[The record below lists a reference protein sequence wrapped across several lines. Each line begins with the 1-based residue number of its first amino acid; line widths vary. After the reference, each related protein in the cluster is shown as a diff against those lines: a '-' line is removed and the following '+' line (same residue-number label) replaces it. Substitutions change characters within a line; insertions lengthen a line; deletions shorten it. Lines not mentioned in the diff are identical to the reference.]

1 MVKASPNSSRAVATT
16 PAVVKVR
23 AAAERNRSSSRPSP
37 ANHRSNSSS
46 KLRVK
51 SKAKERERESTS
63 KSSNSSK
70 LNKLRHPL
78 AEAEVTTNFFRKCN
92 NSSSSSHLSRPL
104 DRLLSNKSRH
114 SLNSRKLRAVVE
126 SINKNSSRSSKRR
139 RKSWR
144 SKLLCSR
151 LLRLQPGPKSAP
163 TRPMALRRTVRSP
176 A

>member
-16 PAVVKVR
+16 PAV
-23 AAAERNRSSSRPSP
+23 
-37 ANHRSNSSS
+37 
-46 KLRVK
+46 VK

-78 AEAEVTTNFFRKCN
+78 AEAEVTTNFSRKCN
-92 NSSSSSHLSRPL
+92 NSSSSYLSRPR
-104 DRLLSNKSRH
+104 DRLLSNKSSQ

-151 LLRLQPGPKSAP
+151 LLRLKPGPKSAP
-163 TRPMALRRTVRSP
+163 IRPMVLRRTVRSP